1 MRKIR
6 TGRSGCAVI
15 SAACLILGI
24 VGAISCSQS
33 HDRAELSQRASALFG
48 TLPAEA
54 TSAANPVTESK
65 IQLGRRLFY
74 DKRLSKNHDVSCNDC
89 HVLSAFGVDG
99 KPTSEGHRG
108 QRGDRNSPTVFNAAF
123 HIAQFWDGRAAD
135 VEEQAKGPPLNPI
148 EMAMPSAE
156 AVENVLQAIP
166 GYESLFRAAFPEE
179 SGPITYDQ
187 MARAIGAFERRLVTP
202 SAFDQFQNGDLD
214 AISRAELEGFERFLS
229 AGCVTCHNGPGLG
242 GAMYQKIGLVN
253 PYPTEDLG
261 RHRVTGNEA
270 DRYVFKVP
278 SLRNVVRTAPY
289 FHDGQVETVDKAVRL
304 MAHHQLGLDLSN
316 SDVKTIIA
324 FLGSL
329 TGTIDMQYFALPDL
343 PPSCPST
350 PAPDPT

>member
-1 MRKIR
+1 VSKIR
-6 TGRSGCAVI
+6 TGRSGCAAI

-24 VGAISCSQS
+24 VGAIACSQS
-33 HDRAELSQRASALFG
+33 PDRAELSQRAGALFG

-54 TSAANPVTESK
+54 ASAANPVTEAK

-89 HVLSAFGVDG
+89 HVLSAFGIDG
-99 KPTSEGHRG
+99 KPTSEGHRA

-156 AVENVLQAIP
+156 AVENVLQTIP
-166 GYESLFRAAFPEE
+166 DYEPLFRAAFPEE

-187 MARAIGAFERRLVTP
+187 MARAIGAFERRLITP

-214 AISRAELEGFERFLS
+214 AISRAELKGFERFLS
-229 AGCVTCHNGPGLG
+229 TGCVTCHNGPGLG

-278 SLRNVVRTAPY
+278 SLRNVVKTAPY
-289 FHDGQVETVDKAVRL
+289 FHGGQVETQDKAVRL
-304 MAHHQLGLDLSN
+304 MAHHQLGLDLPE
-316 SDVKTIIA
+316 SDVNTVMA

-329 TGTIDMQYFALPDL
+329 TGTIDMQYIAMPDL
-343 PPSCPST
+343 PPSGPST